1 MMDNRNYLR
10 EYAAPVVG
18 LVRERLAFFTQP
30 AALPLILL
38 LLAMAT
44 VFLLGND
51 RGSFYRIGHH
61 DWDSSKNL
69 TLAENFSPQHYFLG
83 FMYLGFD
90 KDGNRTY
97 RLEYNRFP
105 KGGYALIKL
114 ATLPFGDNFGA
125 KIYAARA
132 LMLLLLASAATLAY
146 LSLVR
151 LVGSGWIAL
160 TATLLAFSS
169 YYILYYADSIS
180 NEGTTD
186 LFAVLLAFHG
196 MVIFAQEGRF
206 RQLLVKS
213 CLALLL
219 GWHVYAFLLPFI
231 ILGLAG
237 ELFKERTG
245 VPALPSLAGQVK
257 RYGAVLLSSRYVTL
271 GVVTLCFG
279 VAVLAFNIAGE
290 YFASDGDRPLH
301 QLKSVQSAIKRLGG
315 DAWFNAYYA
324 ERLVWGNFL
333 ESQFYRV
340 GRMLYPFFL
349 SPFDNIYET
358 IDLGLEVNK
367 ARDYLAV
374 FTGVLALAVCG
385 IGLVFARVRHK
396 MLLATLAISG
406 FCWALPL
413 RHSVF
418 YHDWEAI
425 FYVGVPLV
433 FFALIMLYLRK
444 LLSQRGIIVVAA
456 AALLLFI
463 LSSAEMARIGHDE
476 GEAAVHAEMMQ
487 DFRVIRDIVG
497 EGIVVLPPGVH
508 PWSQESDRYG
518 GAGLAVQYF
527 LAGST
532 ITRLNARNLAN
543 FAIDR
548 HREPGPA
555 LLTPDNR
562 RVFLYDRVL
571 YDRQYEVA
579 ALGSPIIASDWNVYL
594 KYSRRLIYTSAECV
608 NTDASFFLHIVP
620 LDVNDLPEHRQQ
632 YGFDNLDFPFDNFAV
647 FSDDRC
653 VATQE
658 LPEYDIAAIR
668 TGQYTDDGPLWEGEY
683 HFELTPD
690 DRRVFLYDRALY
702 DGQFDA
708 ADLGSPIIASDW
720 NVYLKDGRRLIY
732 ISEECANT
740 DAWIFLHIDPR
751 DADDLPEHRQQYGF
765 DNLDFRFGDFV
776 VRRGDRCVALRE
788 LPGYDITDIRTG
800 QYTDDGPLWA
810 GEYRFER

>member
-1 MMDNRNYLR
+1 MTHNGNYPR
-10 EYAAPVVG
+10 QYAALMVG
-18 LVRERLAFFTQP
+18 WLRGRRAFLTQP
-30 AALPLILL
+30 GALPLVLL

-44 VFLLGND
+44 VFLFGND
-51 RGSFYRIGHH
+51 RGQFYRLGHH

-69 TLAENFSPQHYFLG
+69 TLAENFSPKHYFLG
-83 FMYLGFD
+83 FMYLGLD
-90 KDGNRTY
+90 ADGNRTY

-105 KGGYALIKL
+105 KGGYVLIKL
-114 ATLPFGDNFGA
+114 AILPFGDNFGA

-132 LMLLLLASAATLAY
+132 LMLLLLAGAATLAY
-146 LSLVR
+146 LSLSR
-151 LVGSGWIAL
+151 LTGSGWIAL
-160 TATLLAFSS
+160 TVTLLAFSS
-169 YYILYYADSIS
+169 HQILYYADSIS

-186 LFAVLLAFHG
+186 LFAVMLAFHG
-196 MVIFAQEGRF
+196 MVVFAQEGRF

-237 ELFKERTG
+237 ELFKARAGISAT
-245 VPALPSLAGQVK
+245 LSLTAQIK
-257 RYGAVLLSSRYVTL
+257 RCGAALLSNRYVTL

-279 VAVLAFNIAGE
+279 VAVLAFNVAGE
-290 YFASDGDRPLH
+290 YFASDGDKPLH

-315 DAWFNAYYA
+315 DAWFNTYYA
-324 ERLVWGNFL
+324 ERLAWGNFL

-349 SPFDNIYET
+349 SPFDNSYE
-358 IDLGLEVNK
+358 ISDLGLEVNT

-374 FTGVLALAVCG
+374 FTGVMALAVCG

-396 MLLATLAISG
+396 MLLATMAISG
-406 FCWALPL
+406 FCWAFPL

-444 LLSQRGIIVVAA
+444 LLSQRVIVVVAA

-508 PWSQESDRYG
+508 PWSKEYELYG
-518 GAGLAVQYF
+518 GAAWAVHYF
-527 LAGST
+527 LAGSS
-532 ITRLNARNLAN
+532 IVSGNRNFAN

-548 HREPGPA
+548 QREPGPA

-562 RVFLYDRVL
+562 RVFLYDRAL
-571 YDRQYEVA
+571 YDRQYEAA

-594 KYSRRLIYTSAECV
+594 KYGQRLIYTS
-608 NTDASFFLHIVP
+608 T
-620 LDVNDLPEHRQQ
+620 
-632 YGFDNLDFPFDNFAV
+632 
-647 FSDDRC
+647 
-653 VATQE
+653 
-658 LPEYDIAAIR
+658 
-668 TGQYTDDGPLWEGEY
+668 
-683 HFELTPD
+683 
-690 DRRVFLYDRALY
+690 
-702 DGQFDA
+702 
-708 ADLGSPIIASDW
+708 
-720 NVYLKDGRRLIY
+720 
-732 ISEECANT
+732 ECANT

-751 DADDLPEHRQQYGF
+751 DADDLPEQRKQYGF
-765 DNLDFRFGDFV
+765 DHLDFRFGNFA
-776 VRRGDRCVALRE
+776 VRSDDRCVAVRE
-788 LPGYDITDIRTG
+788 LPGYDIAALRTG
-800 QYTDDGPLWA
+800 QYTEDGPLWE